1 MLKADE
7 VRIETPPV
15 EHLVFYAGVGVL
27 AAIEIIEWPVALL
40 LTAGHL
46 LADLTNR
53 PALQGLG
60 EVMEEA

>member
-15 EHLVFYAGVGVL
+15 EHLVFYAGIGVL

-46 LADLTNR
+46 SRGHDHR

-60 EVMEEA
+60 EVLEEA